1 MWERLSKW
9 TMRVALGIG
18 RMCVAKG
25 GWKEE
30 VQQSSDSHLFSGCV
44 IAASPAHAEVYF
56 IDFHCTGS

>member
-30 VQQSSDSHLFSGCV
+30 VQQSSDSHLFSGV
-44 IAASPAHAEVYF
+44 SLQPHPPHTPAR
-56 IDFHCTGS
+56 